1 MQMEEKIQF
10 LSFSFPLL
18 YQFTLW
24 AALHTFVC
32 LCFCVFVFL
41 CIRISV
47 CLHLCEFDTHGPQ
60 VAGWCCFI
68 QPLYLL
74 HTLGR
79 APYFCVSVFLCICVS
94 VYLCFCVSAFV
105 WIWHPWSS
113 SGWMVLLYPASVS
126 TSHFGPRSILDDLP
140 VYERQRQMTTSKQW
154 YEKKEW
160 QHTLK
165 PDKVISYEWMM
176 LGPRLL
182 ESLGRSTVALGLP

>member
-1 MQMEEKIQF
+1 MVLKWLVGVA
-10 LSFSFPLL
+10 LSRLCI
-18 YQFTLW
+18 YFTLW

-41 CIRISV
+41 CICICV
-47 CLHLCEFDTHGPQ
+47 YLYLCEFDT
-60 VAGWCCFI
+60 
-68 QPLYLL
+68 
-74 HTLGR
+74 
-79 APYFCVSVFLCICVS
+79 
-94 VYLCFCVSAFV
+94 
-105 WIWHPWSS
+105 PWSS

-140 VYERQRQMTTSKQW
+140 AVYERHRQMTTSKRW

-176 LGPRLL
+176 LAWRLL
-182 ESLGRSTVALGLP
+182 ESLGRSTVAPGLPSFFERKRRRWIEETMKSATSMDFSLIPL